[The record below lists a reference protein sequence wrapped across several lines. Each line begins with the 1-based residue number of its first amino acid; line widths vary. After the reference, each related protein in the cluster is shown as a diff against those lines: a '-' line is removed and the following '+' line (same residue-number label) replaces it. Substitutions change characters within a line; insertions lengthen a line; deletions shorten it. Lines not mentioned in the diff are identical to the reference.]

1 MQSLSKTSP
10 KKRKSTRLPLSLDSD
25 IVSVVTKST
34 SQTGT
39 SEEGVDE
46 KQAAVTGERVAG
58 DATPSD
64 TCPGDGSG
72 DVGDNASHGDVPSL
86 DGVE

>member
-1 MQSLSKTSP
+1 MEGT
-10 KKRKSTRLPLSLDSD
+10 TR
-25 IVSVVTKST
+25 
-34 SQTGT
+34 
-39 SEEGVDE
+39 VDE
-46 KQAAVTGERVAG
+46 KQAAVTGERVVG

-72 DVGDNASHGDVPSL
+72 DAGNSASHGDVPSL

>member
-1 MQSLSKTSP
+1 MQSLPKTSP

-25 IVSVVTKST
+25 VVSVVTKST
-34 SQTGT
+34 SQTEA

-72 DVGDNASHGDVPSL
+72 DAGNSASHGDVPSL